1 MTNWETVNANPILE
15 VLPKIERSSLEE
27 IARTAIESLAYLQ
40 QFEYTEQA
48 EEAIETLKDILEEI
62 QNYSF

>member
-1 MTNWETVNANPILE
+1 MMNWETVNADQILE
-15 VLPKIERSSLEE
+15 ALPKLERKTLEE

-62 QNYSF
+62 QK